1 MTRTRQKGLTL
12 IEVTVTLLI
21 AAVGLLGLVALQGRS
36 LSMQVDSESRRLAVT
51 LISQLR
57 ERVTAN
63 QEGFGQGIN
72 TPGTPGGDYNRV
84 WNPGD
89 LVTVMACSNPLDCPA
104 LNGVAEAQFSAWAAD
119 VQRQLPGAAAAVSPT
134 VVGTAQSMTVTIGWL
149 QPNSNAVANDEACDP
164 IESIRSDVRYRCVT
178 ATFFPG

>member
-1 MTRTRQKGLTL
+1 MTRARQTGLTL
-12 IEVTVTLLI
+12 IEVAVTLLI
-21 AAVGLLGLVALQGRS
+21 AAVGLLGLVALQARS
-36 LSMQVDSESRRLAVT
+36 LSMQVDSESRRLAVS

-63 QEGFGQGIN
+63 QEGFGQGIT
-72 TPGTPGGDYNRV
+72 TPAAYNRV
-84 WNPGD
+84 WNPGES
-89 LVTVMACSNPLDCPA
+89 VTVLACGTPGACPA
-104 LNGVAEAQFSAWAAD
+104 LTGVTEAQFSAWAAD

-149 QPNSNAVANDEACDP
+149 QPNSSAVAPDQACDP
-164 IESIRSDVRYRCVT
+164 IESVRSDVRYRCVT